1 MLYLSFSIS
10 LLKRAMNVTFSLLDE
25 HFGLYRT
32 AVVAL
37 PLPSGKAMNDDLQTA
52 ESKSADGKI
61 KGSK

>member
-10 LLKRAMNVTFSLLDE
+10 LLKRATNMTFSLLDE

-37 PLPSGKAMNDDLQTA
+37 PLPSGKAMDDGLHMA
-52 ESKSADGKI
+52 ESKSVDGKI
-61 KGSK
+61 VGSK